1 MSQTVIHDRICNLE
15 GDRIP
20 NLDAS
25 TELYVSGSKWY
36 PQNQS
41 NVTFT
46 KYVCMYVCM
55 YGDIAKYLDMVLAT

>member
-20 NLDAS
+20 KLDAY

-46 KYVCMYVCM
+46 KYVCMY
-55 YGDIAKYLDMVLAT
+55 GDIAKYLDMVLAT